1 MYGEKLLALASSSSR
16 SGDRKIMQLIKI
28 TNTFNDDE
36 EKEPHL
42 TVHTKISQSNV
53 YKTYSDWLNFNDE
66 ARIPE
71 KQLV

>member
-1 MYGEKLLALASSSSR
+1 
-16 SGDRKIMQLIKI
+16 MQLIKI

-66 ARIPE
+66 TRIHE